1 MKLKIVSII
10 AMVLM
15 LLSVPAMAEDNET
28 ALTEP
33 GTTPDSVLYFLDVAA
48 DNLALAMTLND
59 DAKIEKQ
66 LEIAEERLAEA
77 KAMAEKG
84 DINAMKKA
92 ADKHGEMLVK
102 LKTEIK
108 NIENGDSES
117 ELKKEIEIQQKINE
131 HSDKIMEV
139 RDGLKIKIKVK
150 GDITAEQQELIDS
163 ILASLEGQTGE
174 VKIEIENEKSKTKI
188 KIKTETGKD
197 GDELENEI
205 EDELGITEEQREDAL
220 EEIRDVQNDL
230 NKTLDKYEKIN
241 VTPPNSIVD
250 EINDLLAKAQ
260 EAFDAGDY
268 EDAEELAEHADD
280 LVDELEDELEKSEHD
295 ESDDKDEDKVE
306 KNEDESNET
315 EDEGGEDENEN
326 DGGNDTD
333 DKKEDHEEETDNK
346 SVEHS

>member
-1 MKLKIVSII
+1 MKLKIASII

-28 ALTEP
+28 ILTEP

-48 DNLALAMTLND
+48 DNLALAMTLNN

-84 DINAMKKA
+84 DVKAMKKA
-92 ADKHGEMLVK
+92 ADRHGEIMVK
-102 LKTEIK
+102 LKTELK
-108 NIENGDSES
+108 SIENGDSES
-117 ELKKEIEIQQKINE
+117 ELKKEIGIQQKINE

-197 GDELENEI
+197 GDELEDEI

-220 EEIRDVQNDL
+220 EEIMDAQNDL
-230 NKTLDKYEKIN
+230 NKTLDKYEKMN

-280 LVDELEDELEKSEHD
+280 LVDNLEDELEKSEHD
-295 ESDDKDEDKVE
+295 ESDDDGD
-306 KNEDESNET
+306 
-315 EDEGGEDENEN
+315 EDENKN
-326 DGGNDTD
+326 DDENDTD
-333 DKKEDHEEETDNK
+333 DKKEDHEEKTDNK

>member
-1 MKLKIVSII
+1 MKLKIASII

-28 ALTEP
+28 ILTEP

-48 DNLALAMTLND
+48 DNLALAMTLNN

-84 DINAMKKA
+84 DVKAMKKA
-92 ADKHGEMLVK
+92 ADRHGEIMVK
-102 LKTEIK
+102 LKTELK
-108 NIENGDSES
+108 SIENGDSES

-220 EEIRDVQNDL
+220 EEIMDAQNDL
-230 NKTLDKYEKIN
+230 NKTLDKYEKMN

-280 LVDELEDELEKSEHD
+280 LVDNLEDELEKSGHD
-295 ESDDKDEDKVE
+295 ESDDDGD
-306 KNEDESNET
+306 
-315 EDEGGEDENEN
+315 EDENKN
-326 DGGNDTD
+326 DDENDTD
-333 DKKEDHEEETDNK
+333 DKKEDHEEKTDNK

>member
-1 MKLKIVSII
+1 MKLKIASII

-28 ALTEP
+28 ILTEP

-48 DNLALAMTLND
+48 DNLALAMTLNN

-84 DINAMKKA
+84 DVKAMKKA
-92 ADKHGEMLVK
+92 ADRHGEIMVK
-102 LKTEIK
+102 LKTELK
-108 NIENGDSES
+108 SIENGDSES

-174 VKIEIENEKSKTKI
+174 VEIEIENEKSKTKI

-220 EEIRDVQNDL
+220 EEIMDAQNDL
-230 NKTLDKYEKIN
+230 NKTLDKYEKMN

-280 LVDELEDELEKSEHD
+280 LVDNLEDELEKSEHD
-295 ESDDKDEDKVE
+295 ESDDDGD
-306 KNEDESNET
+306 
-315 EDEGGEDENEN
+315 EDENKN
-326 DGGNDTD
+326 DDENDTD
-333 DKKEDHEEETDNK
+333 DKKEDHEEKTDNK
-346 SVEHS
+346 SVEHSEDSEVKLND

>member
-1 MKLKIVSII
+1 MKLKIASII

-28 ALTEP
+28 ILTEP

-48 DNLALAMTLND
+48 DNLALAMTLNN

-84 DINAMKKA
+84 DVKAMKKA
-92 ADKHGEMLVK
+92 ADRHGEIMVK
-102 LKTEIK
+102 LKTELK
-108 NIENGDSES
+108 SIENGDSES

-220 EEIRDVQNDL
+220 EEIMDAQNDL
-230 NKTLDKYEKIN
+230 NKTLDKYEKMN

-280 LVDELEDELEKSEHD
+280 LVDNLEDELEKSEHD
-295 ESDDKDEDKVE
+295 ESDDDGD
-306 KNEDESNET
+306 
-315 EDEGGEDENEN
+315 EDENKN
-326 DGGNDTD
+326 DDENDTD
-333 DKKEDHEEETDNK
+333 DKKEDHEEKTDNK

>member
-1 MKLKIVSII
+1 MKLKIASII

-28 ALTEP
+28 ILTEP

-48 DNLALAMTLND
+48 DNLALAMTLNN

-84 DINAMKKA
+84 DVKAMKKA
-92 ADKHGEMLVK
+92 ADRHGEIMVK
-102 LKTEIK
+102 LKTELK
-108 NIENGDSES
+108 SIENGDSES

-220 EEIRDVQNDL
+220 EEIMDAQNDL
-230 NKTLDKYEKIN
+230 NKTLDKYEKMN

-280 LVDELEDELEKSEHD
+280 LVDNLEDELEKSGHD
-295 ESDDKDEDKVE
+295 ESDDDGD
-306 KNEDESNET
+306 
-315 EDEGGEDENEN
+315 EDENKN
-326 DGGNDTD
+326 DDENDTD
-333 DKKEDHEEETDNK
+333 DKKEDHEEKTDNK
-346 SVEHS
+346 SVEHSEDSEVKLND

>member
-1 MKLKIVSII
+1 MKLKIASII

-28 ALTEP
+28 ILTEP

-48 DNLALAMTLND
+48 DNLALAMTLNN

-84 DINAMKKA
+84 DVKAMKKA
-92 ADKHGEMLVK
+92 ADRHGEIMVK
-102 LKTEIK
+102 LKTELK
-108 NIENGDSES
+108 SIENGDSES

-205 EDELGITEEQREDAL
+205 EDELGITEEHREDAL
-220 EEIRDVQNDL
+220 EEIMDAQNDL
-230 NKTLDKYEKIN
+230 NKTLDKYEKMN

-280 LVDELEDELEKSEHD
+280 LVDNLEDELEKSEHD
-295 ESDDKDEDKVE
+295 ESDDDGD
-306 KNEDESNET
+306 
-315 EDEGGEDENEN
+315 EDENKN
-326 DGGNDTD
+326 DDENDTD
-333 DKKEDHEEETDNK
+333 DKKEDHEEKTDNK

>member
-1 MKLKIVSII
+1 MKLKIASII

-28 ALTEP
+28 ILTEP

-48 DNLALAMTLND
+48 DNLALAMTLNN

-84 DINAMKKA
+84 DVKAMKKA
-92 ADKHGEMLVK
+92 ADRHGEIMVK
-102 LKTEIK
+102 LKTELK
-108 NIENGDSES
+108 SIENGDSES

-220 EEIRDVQNDL
+220 EEIMDAQNDL
-230 NKTLDKYEKIN
+230 NKTLDKYEKMN

-280 LVDELEDELEKSEHD
+280 LVDNLEDELEKSEHD
-295 ESDDKDEDKVE
+295 ESDDDGD
-306 KNEDESNET
+306 
-315 EDEGGEDENEN
+315 EDENKN
-326 DGGNDTD
+326 DDENDTD
-333 DKKEDHEEETDNK
+333 DKKEDHEEKTDNK
-346 SVEHS
+346 SVEHSEDSEVKLND

>member
-1 MKLKIVSII
+1 MKLKIASII

-28 ALTEP
+28 ILTEP

-48 DNLALAMTLND
+48 DNLALAMTLNN

-84 DINAMKKA
+84 DVKAMKKA
-92 ADKHGEMLVK
+92 ADRHGEIMVK
-102 LKTEIK
+102 LKTELK
-108 NIENGDSES
+108 SIENGDSES

-188 KIKTETGKD
+188 KIKTATGKD

-220 EEIRDVQNDL
+220 EEIMDAQNDL
-230 NKTLDKYEKIN
+230 NKTLDKYEKMN

-280 LVDELEDELEKSEHD
+280 LVDNLEDELEKSEHD
-295 ESDDKDEDKVE
+295 ESDDDGD
-306 KNEDESNET
+306 
-315 EDEGGEDENEN
+315 EDENKN
-326 DGGNDTD
+326 DDENDTD
-333 DKKEDHEEETDNK
+333 DKKEDHEEKTDNK